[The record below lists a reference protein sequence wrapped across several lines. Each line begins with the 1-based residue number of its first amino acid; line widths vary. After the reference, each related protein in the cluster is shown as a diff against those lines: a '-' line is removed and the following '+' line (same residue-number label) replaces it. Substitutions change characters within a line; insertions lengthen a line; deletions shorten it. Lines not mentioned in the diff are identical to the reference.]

1 MDAKITK
8 KRLSRML
15 SYDWLKMVLAAA
27 AIIIVWTLIFTM
39 TATRITPAQQYTV
52 FNYDG
57 NRPFSMTKF
66 NKIYDDAFDRGI
78 FSHEVIKAT
87 SYDMTTTGSNLHT
100 VMDSRLQTDEG
111 DAIFVSKEGDPDL
124 PIKDDDGNVIGY
136 EYTYLQTFVM
146 RYGYYLYDINDYLDY
161 MKKYL
166 NKYYI
171 DENGNPD
178 YENGVLNEEKVEQ
191 DFRTREKNDKR
202 FKTEKQKK
210 AGVKKDIE
218 RIQKYRD
225 ALVQFYKY
233 LNEDKVIS
241 LEYTTIKMENEKGEE
256 ETLIDNVAYSINLCP
271 NVETMGG
278 LKNYAAYTKMVVD
291 EQTGKKHNVE
301 SAENMQLCLFKL
313 KGVNKNFVGEN
324 LIFIN
329 EMVRLS
335 LEATKK

>member
-15 SYDWLKMVLAAA
+15 SYDWIKIILLAAA
-27 AIIIVWTLIFTM
+27 LIVAWTLIFTM

-57 NRPFSMTKF
+57 NRAFQFTQFDKA
-66 NKIYDDAFDRGI
+66 YDDAFDRGI
-78 FSHEVIKAT
+78 FSHEVLEAT
-87 SYDMTTTGSNLHT
+87 SYDMTTTGNNLHT

-111 DAIFVSKEGDPDL
+111 DAIFVSNEWDSNTGVEQE
-124 PIKDDDGNVIGY
+124 DGTVEY
-136 EYTYLQTFVM
+136 QYTYLQTFIA
-146 RYGYYLYDINDYLDY
+146 RYGYSLYDINEYLTY
-161 MKKYL
+161 MEGYL
-166 NKYYI
+166 NGYYI
-171 DENGNPD
+171 GGYDT
-178 YENGVLNEEKVEQ
+178 GVLNEEKVET
-191 DFRTREKNDKR
+191 DFRSREKNDKR
-202 FKTEKQKK
+202 FKTKKQKN
-210 AGVKKDIE
+210 AGVLKDIE

-233 LNEDKVIS
+233 LNEDKVIA
-241 LEYTTIKMENEKGEE
+241 LQYTTIKATNEKGEE
-256 ETLIDNVAYSINLCP
+256 IVVLDNKAYSINLCP
-271 NVETMGG
+271 TDVTSG
-278 LKNYAAYTKMVVD
+278 LKKYASYMKKVTDDDGK
-291 EQTGKKHNVE
+291 EQYVE

-335 LEATKK
+335 LEATQSK

>member
-15 SYDWLKMVLAAA
+15 SYDWIKMVLVAA
-27 AIIIVWTLIFTM
+27 AIIVAWTLIFTM

-52 FNYDG
+52 FNYEG
-57 NRPFSMTKF
+57 NRPFNTTKF
-66 NKIYDDAFDRGI
+66 TKVYDDAYDRGI
-78 FSHEVIKAT
+78 FSHEVLKAT

-111 DAIFVSKEGDPDL
+111 DAIFVSREGDPDFS
-124 PIKDDDGNVIGY
+124 IKDDDGNVIGH
-136 EYTYLQTFVM
+136 ELTYLQTLIL
-146 RYGYYLYDINDYLDY
+146 RYGYYLYDINEYLDY
-161 MKKYL
+161 MKGYL
-166 NKYYI
+166 NQYY
-171 DENGNPD
+171 GGD
-178 YENGVLNEEKVEQ
+178 YETGVLDEKKVEE
-191 DFRTREKNDKR
+191 DFRAREKNDKR

-225 ALVQFYKY
+225 ALVQFYVY
-233 LNEDKVIS
+233 LDVDKVIS
-241 LEYTTIKMENEKGEE
+241 LEYTTIKAENEDGIE

-271 NVETMGG
+271 TKATEG

-291 EQTGKKHNVE
+291 EKTGKKHYVE

-335 LEATKK
+335 LEATKA

>member
-27 AIIIVWTLIFTM
+27 AIIIAWTLIFTM

-66 NKIYDDAFDRGI
+66 NKVYDDAFDRDI

-111 DAIFVSKEGDPDL
+111 DAIFVSKEGDPDF

-256 ETLIDNVAYSINLCP
+256 ETLLDNVAYSINLCP
-271 NVETMGG
+271 NAETMGG

>member
-66 NKIYDDAFDRGI
+66 NKVYDDAFDRDI

-111 DAIFVSKEGDPDL
+111 DAIFVSKEGDPDF

-256 ETLIDNVAYSINLCP
+256 ETLLDNVAYSINLCP
-271 NVETMGG
+271 NAETMGG

>member
-66 NKIYDDAFDRGI
+66 NKVYDDAFDRGI

-111 DAIFVSKEGDPDL
+111 DAIFVSKEGDPDF

-171 DENGNPD
+171 DEKGNPD

-271 NVETMGG
+271 NAETMGG

>member
-27 AIIIVWTLIFTM
+27 AIIIAWTLIFTM

-57 NRPFSMTKF
+57 NRSFSMTKF
-66 NKIYDDAFDRGI
+66 NKVYDDAFDRGI

-111 DAIFVSKEGDPDL
+111 DAIFVSKEGDPDF

-225 ALVQFYKY
+225 ALLQFYKY

-271 NVETMGG
+271 NAETMGG

-291 EQTGKKHNVE
+291 
-301 SAENMQLCLFKL
+301 
-313 KGVNKNFVGEN
+313 
-324 LIFIN
+324 
-329 EMVRLS
+329 
-335 LEATKK
+335 